1 MSLNPRI
8 NTLSKQNTINN
19 TVEYSYDNAKRPTS
33 QTVDN
38 DTISYTYD
46 KEGNILTATNTTG
59 RVSFTYENYDVQ
71 LFGLHVGWEEENKY
85 AKENKLFNQR
95 YL

>member
-1 MSLNPRI
+1 MSANPRI
-8 NTLSKQNTINN
+8 NALSKQNTINN

-46 KEGNILTATNTTG
+46 KEGNILTDMINP
-59 RVSFTYENYDVQ
+59 TYDNHLAHFD
-71 LFGLHVGWEEENKY
+71 
-85 AKENKLFNQR
+85 
-95 YL
+95 